1 MAQKPK
7 GKKVFARRSR
17 NGCLTCRT
25 RHLKCDE
32 TPGACNNCVSA
43 GWKCSGYESTRLTHP
58 GNKSTPSLTLQR
70 FHRTFPGESSDE
82 RRGFAFFQSTTVRN
96 MTSLF
101 DSRLWTDLIL
111 PMSHSERAVNH
122 AVVALS
128 TLHEEMEGRDHQFVR
143 EDLSNR
149 RQRFALE
156 QYTRSLA
163 MLNQRR
169 NSQDPMFREVLLTC
183 CLLFIVFELL
193 RGNYDPAIMHL
204 QQGRS
209 IVDEQTFSPETRRF
223 VESSL
228 LKTMSRLRRQSIFF
242 GGPTFIVPGSTAA
255 DDGMSIF
262 ESLLEARAAFDDL
275 EGHVVSFLR
284 ESFPIPVAERLASQH
299 PHLGERQKELH
310 NQMHEYLE
318 RLRRSEAQI
327 LSGNE
332 PRVQRGI
339 ALLHL
344 HHKTFTICVDTI
356 LCGKYE
362 TIFGTYTQEFQTMLA
377 MCERVSLT
385 FREES
390 SAQDL
395 SRPTLLLDT
404 GIVLPLFLIVWRCRH
419 LPTRQRAMYLLEEWP
434 HKEGL
439 WDSRLLWLYG
449 KKLMEVEV
457 DLGSSHEE
465 GQEKIEKS
473 YFRLAEDQKHA
484 VLFYRT
490 KGSEPAASD
499 EQKVVRLDGSI

>member
-1 MAQKPK
+1 
-7 GKKVFARRSR
+7 
-17 NGCLTCRT
+17 
-25 RHLKCDE
+25 
-32 TPGACNNCVSA
+32 
-43 GWKCSGYESTRLTHP
+43 
-58 GNKSTPSLTLQR
+58 
-70 FHRTFPGESSDE
+70 
-82 RRGFAFFQSTTVRN
+82 

-128 TLHEEMEGRDHQFVR
+128 TLHEDMEGRDHQLVR

-169 NSQDPMFREVLLTC
+169 HSQDPMFREVLLAC

-193 RGNYDPAIMHL
+193 RGNYDPALMHL

-209 IVDEQTFSPETRRF
+209 IVDEQTLSPEMRRSL
-223 VESSL
+223 ESTL
-228 LKTMSRLRRQSIFF
+228 LKTISRLRLQSIFF
-242 GGPTFIVPGSTAA
+242 GGTTSTAPSFTA
-255 DDGMSIF
+255 DDDNGTSIF

-275 EGHVVSFLR
+275 ESRVISFLK
-284 ESFPIPVAERLASQH
+284 ESFIIPVAERLASRH
-299 PHLGERQKELH
+299 PHLGEKQKELH
-310 NQMHEYLE
+310 NQLHEYLK
-318 RLRRSEAQI
+318 RLRRSEAQV
-327 LSGNE
+327 LAGNE

-339 ALLHL
+339 TLLHL

-356 LCGKYE
+356 LCGEYE

-377 MCERVSLT
+377 MCERISLT

-390 SAQDL
+390 RAKDF

-419 LPTRQRAMYLLEEWP
+419 LPTRRHAMHLLEEWP

-457 DLGSSHEE
+457 DLASSHEE
-465 GQEKIEKS
+465 GQNKIEKS

-490 KGSEPAASD
+490 KGSEPAALD
-499 EQKVVRLDGSI
+499 EQKVVSLDGSE